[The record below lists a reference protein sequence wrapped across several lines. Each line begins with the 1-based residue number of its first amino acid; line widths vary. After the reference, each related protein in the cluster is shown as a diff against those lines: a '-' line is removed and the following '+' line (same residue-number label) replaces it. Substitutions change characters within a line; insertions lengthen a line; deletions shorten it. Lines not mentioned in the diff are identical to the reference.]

1 MNRMRHG
8 QTMSALL
15 RLVLAAVFAAL
26 AFASIFVFHF
36 KVAFLT
42 FDLKDAIIALAG
54 LLLGP
59 MVALSI
65 SFLVPFLE
73 LITYSETGWYGF
85 IMNFASSAVFS
96 VVCSVMYRYMKK
108 LSGAIIS
115 LALGL
120 VAMVTVMMGLNLVVT
135 PFFTGLSGEEVAAM
149 IPTLLLPFN
158 VVKGVF
164 NASLVLILY
173 KPVRRAMQAA
183 HIMPSTPHPAH
194 VEADAAAMAAA
205 KRKRIRVSVMVSA
218 AGLILL
224 AVAIAVFYY
233 VLHGQFE
240 LFK

>member
-1 MNRMRHG
+1 
-8 QTMSALL
+8 
-15 RLVLAAVFAAL
+15 
-26 AFASIFVFHF
+26 
-36 KVAFLT
+36 
-42 FDLKDAIIALAG
+42 
-54 LLLGP
+54 
-59 MVALSI
+59 
-65 SFLVPFLE
+65 
-73 LITYSETGWYGF
+73 
-85 IMNFASSAVFS
+85 
-96 VVCSVMYRYMKK
+96 
-108 LSGAIIS
+108 
-115 LALGL
+115 
-120 VAMVTVMMGLNLVVT
+120 
-135 PFFTGLSGEEVAAM
+135 M